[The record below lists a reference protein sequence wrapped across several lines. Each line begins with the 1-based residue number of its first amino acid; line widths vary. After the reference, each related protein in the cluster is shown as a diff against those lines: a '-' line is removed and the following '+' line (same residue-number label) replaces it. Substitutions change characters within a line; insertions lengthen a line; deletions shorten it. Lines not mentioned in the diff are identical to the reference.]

1 MLVVAY
7 ILITR
12 LLSGHL
18 IIVDAKRLE
27 MCPMKVFQLLT
38 AFNRAF
44 DMNCE
49 MDSRKAYRQ
58 IRKHPEIVIPE

>member
-1 MLVVAY
+1 
-7 ILITR
+7 
-12 LLSGHL
+12 
-18 IIVDAKRLE
+18 
-27 MCPMKVFQLLT
+27 MKVFQLLT